1 MTRKET
7 LLKEVYA
14 IRNLISEV
22 KGKEQVDIE
31 ATCLTWQ
38 FKEEAKRWKEH
49 ELRSRIEQLGEL
61 LTIAKKDKAIKDATE
76 DYYLTPEGAAFK
88 AETEAAMKQTE
99 AMFEETKEQV
109 FSNIKAELQKHLGS
123 EWSVTRLTDN
133 YIEFG
138 VLHPEKENE
147 LIFGQTAELYY
158 EKKRYGYDKG
168 AERFELNVGTCGGH
182 DLLPQE
188 RTYSFANFYIGIGR
202 FYSNIEFL
210 TWLKNTLFG
219 YADRCKELHKE
230 YNNLEAKLENPLNI

>member
-14 IRNLISEV
+14 IRNLIAEV

-31 ATCLTWQ
+31 AVSLTWQ

-76 DYYLTPEGAAFK
+76 DYYLTPEGTAFK
-88 AETEAAMKQTE
+88 VEIETAMKQTE
-99 AMFEETKEQV
+99 AMFEKTKEQV
-109 FSNIKAELQKHLGS
+109 ISDINAELQKHLDS
-123 EWSVTRLTDN
+123 EWSLTRLTDN

-138 VLHPEKENE
+138 ILHPEKENE
-147 LIFGQTAELYY
+147 LIFGQIAELYY

-168 AERFELNVGTCGGH
+168 KERFELNVGTCGGH
-182 DLLPQE
+182 DLLPE
-188 RTYSFANFYIGIGR
+188 ELTGSFANFYIGIGK

-219 YADRCKELHKE
+219 YADRCKELRTE
-230 YNNLEAKLENPLNI
+230 FNNLEAKLENPLNI